1 VTVERYGPISVESEL
16 SEQACVTP
24 VDSFRPA
31 APTRLVSVGSAGVIS
46 LLWDPNGEDDLAGY
60 LVLRGEAGG
69 DTLQPI
75 TPEPIEEPTYRD
87 TAITPGAR
95 YVYAI
100 LAVDTASN
108 VSLESNRVEETAR

>member
-1 VTVERYGPISVESEL
+1 
-16 SEQACVTP
+16 
-24 VDSFRPA
+24 
-31 APTRLVSVGSAGVIS
+31 
-46 LLWDPNGEDDLAGY
+46 
-60 LVLRGEAGG
+60 LRGEAGG

-75 TPEPIEEPTYRD
+75 TPVPIEEPTYRD